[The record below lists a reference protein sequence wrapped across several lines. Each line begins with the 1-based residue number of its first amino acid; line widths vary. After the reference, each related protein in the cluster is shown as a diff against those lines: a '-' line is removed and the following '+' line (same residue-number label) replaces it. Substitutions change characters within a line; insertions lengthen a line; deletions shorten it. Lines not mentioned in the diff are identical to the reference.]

1 VSASPEPLNELG
13 FYALA
18 GGPPSPAPLMEEV
31 REAEVQG
38 LGSTFISERY
48 NIKEAATLCGAAGAS
63 SSRLGIA
70 TAATNQNTRHPLITA
85 SFATTMHRLTEG
97 RFTLGLG
104 RGIDAL
110 FGAYGLPKISTA
122 QMEDFVG
129 LLRRLWHGEVILG
142 HDGPAGRFPVL
153 HQDATFD
160 EDIPLGLVAFGPNSL
175 ALAGRSFDMVVLH
188 TFFTD
193 ETVQRAVATVR
204 TAAEAAGRDPQ
215 AVRIWSCY
223 ATIPDSIAPDLVLKK
238 TVGRLAT
245 YLQGYGDLMVATNGW
260 DPAVLERFRA
270 DSVVASIP
278 GAIDGVASTEQLEHI
293 ATLLPDEW
301 LEPSARGPADTC
313 AARVLRQ
320 LDLGVDGVILHGATP
335 AELAPVVAAYR
346 DIRPVG
352 RFDDQAANPG
362 R

>member
-1 VSASPEPLNELG
+1 
-13 FYALA
+13 
-18 GGPPSPAPLMEEV
+18 MEEV
-31 REAEVQG
+31 RDAEVHG

-48 NIKEAATLCGAAGAS
+48 NIKEAATLCGAAAAS
-63 SSRLGIA
+63 STHLGIA

-85 SFATTMHRLTEG
+85 SFATTMHRLSGG

-110 FGAYGLPKISTA
+110 FGAYGLPRITTA

-129 LLRRLWHGEVILG
+129 LLRRLWHGEAIIA

-160 EDIPLGLVAFGPNSL
+160 EDIPIGLVAFGPNSL
-175 ALAGRSFDMVVLH
+175 ALAGRAFDMVVLH

-193 ETVQRAVATVR
+193 ETVLRAVATVR
-204 TAAEAAGRDPQ
+204 AAAEEAGRDPQ
-215 AVRIWSCY
+215 SVRIWSCY
-223 ATIPDSIAPDLVLKK
+223 ATIPDSIAPELVLKK

-270 DSVVASIP
+270 DPVVSTIP

-293 ATLLPDEW
+293 AELLPEEW
-301 LEPSARGPADTC
+301 LEPSARGSVEVCAD
-313 AARVLRQ
+313 RVLRQ
-320 LDLGVDGVILHGATP
+320 LDLGVDSVILHGATP

-346 DIRPVG
+346 TVRPAG
-352 RFDDQAANPG
+352 RFDHLDANPG
-362 R
+362 RASGER